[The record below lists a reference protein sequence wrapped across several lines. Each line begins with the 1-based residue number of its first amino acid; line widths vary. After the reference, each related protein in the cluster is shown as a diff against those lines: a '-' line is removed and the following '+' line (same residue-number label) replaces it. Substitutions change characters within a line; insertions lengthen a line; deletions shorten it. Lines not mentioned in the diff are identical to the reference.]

1 MKNNQF
7 IYTYLLI
14 LFVLTGCKKEEKSPD
29 AYQELATD
37 ILFEDINVGRF
48 QHLIPSEP
56 FKVKLATF
64 NVQKNGNDWSGF
76 AVSNRNHR
84 LYVTNA
90 GAVDST
96 RFSVYTNIVHA
107 GGNFLVAKTNDN
119 NAFVRFDRPIQVDR
133 VLVANTTQVWQTIN
147 YGQGNATLGFTFSP
161 GTRALNVTAKD
172 YVKVIATGY
181 QNDVETAKVEFLL
194 ADRRSDALLRNF
206 TIVDWMPMEL
216 SSLGKVD
223 KILFQLDSSD
233 KTAGKMNT
241 PPYFCLDGFRFSE
254 QL

>member
-1 MKNNQF
+1 MKENQF
-7 IYTYLLI
+7 IYTCLLI
-14 LFVLTGCKKEEKSPD
+14 LFVLTGCKKEEKIPD
-29 AYQELATD
+29 AYQELSTD
-37 ILFEDINVGRF
+37 ILFEDIEVGRF
-48 QHLIPSEP
+48 QHMIPDEP

-64 NVQKNGNDWSGF
+64 NVNKSGDDWSGF
-76 AVSNRNHR
+76 AISNRNHR

-147 YGQGNATLGFTFSP
+147 YGQGNATLGFTYAP
-161 GTRALNVTAKD
+161 GTRTLNITAKD
-172 YVKVIATGY
+172 YVKVIAIGFI
-181 QNDVETAKVEFLL
+181 NEIETAKAEFLL
-194 ADRRSDALLRNF
+194 ADRRSDDLLRNF
-206 TIVDWMPMEL
+206 TIVDWIPMEL
-216 SSLGKVD
+216 SSLGRVD

-254 QL
+254 KL